1 MKKISITALVLAG
14 CLYGRAQV
22 TVKKDVIAYF
32 RQLPSPP
39 ATLEEAYKHCHCLST
54 AGTVQAG
61 GTGVAAGVHSSITAD
76 LQSMGKFTN
85 GEAQQVKQATALH
98 DQAVA
103 DNVSGMSKDQQLSWV
118 KNNMQGYGN
127 ASGDAAFAQKMRDPA
142 ELAKFKA
149 MTPDQKL
156 AYMKANGL
164 DPMKGAAVA
173 KQGASPV
180 VAGPMAAS
188 PVGASPVAMA
198 EGLQIRIQNDLAQP
212 RANPWGA
219 ALQQLLA
226 ESWNGGAA
234 DAQRRL
240 VAMNDNYR
248 RLLAFYMHI
257 DSAYGVAMTAA
268 NYGYTGDAGQDNG
281 ITKLATG
288 QYLILNQV
296 AQLEAFLN
304 GIYQFGAVQAGKSQ
318 KGK

>member
-54 AGTVQAG
+54 AGSVQAG
-61 GTGVAAGVHSSITAD
+61 GTGVATGVHSSITAD
-76 LQSMGKFTN
+76 LQSMGKLSN

-164 DPMKGAAVA
+164 DPMKGAAVGQ
-173 KQGASPV
+173 QGASPV
-180 VAGPMAAS
+180 VAGPVA
-188 PVGASPVAMA
+188 ASPVAMA
-198 EGLQIRIQNDLAQP
+198 EGLQTRMQNDLAQP
-212 RANPWGA
+212 QVNPWGA
-219 ALQQLLA
+219 TLQQLLA

-240 VAMNDNYR
+240 VVMNDNYR
-248 RLLAFYMHI
+248 QLLAFYIHT

-268 NYGYTGDAGQDNG
+268 NYGYTGDAGQDDG
-281 ITKLATG
+281 ITRLATG

-318 KGK
+318 KAK